1 MELDRDLVE
10 SCKEALLK
18 KGADKAGCILVVQ
31 EKTEFTVNA
40 GKLDLLRTTETGQLS
55 LTAIR
60 DQRKGS
66 LTINDLSASAVETAI
81 DETLGLAKISQPDEA
96 NDIAEG
102 DSPKTFESGP
112 SHPDLPLMQERL
124 TDFLEHVKTHHP
136 LAVLDQLIFDFTRS
150 SRLFLNS
157 KGVDLQEDKGL
168 YALSTMFSSK
178 KGKKSAS
185 FNYTGYES
193 QNLEKPLDQC
203 GSIHRLISENAK
215 QIDTEVLDGKFQGTV
230 LISPDCLT
238 DFLGMFTGM
247 LGDYPLISGTSPYKD
262 SLGELIASPCL
273 SLHSRPLDPE
283 IATGSH
289 ITRDGYI
296 AQNTSI
302 LDHGKLETF
311 LLGLYGSKKTG
322 LARSLNNGD
331 CWIVDPG
338 DQDFEDLLK
347 GIDRGV
353 LLGRF
358 SGGNPN
364 ENGDF
369 SGVAKNSFLIEK
381 AAVGPALSE
390 TMISGNIRDMLKS
403 IEGISKQRIHFGGAV
418 LPWIAIGGLTISGK

>member
-1 MELDRDLVE
+1 MELDRDLAL
-10 SCKEALLK
+10 SCREALLK
-18 KGADKAGCILVVQ
+18 KGADKAQCVLVVQ

-55 LTAIR
+55 LMAIQ
-60 DQRKGS
+60 DHRKGS
-66 LTINDLSASAVETAI
+66 TTLNDLSASAVEEAI
-81 DETLGLAKISQPDEA
+81 QETLELAKISQPDEA

-102 DSPKTFESGP
+102 GEPRTFESGP
-112 SHPDLPLMQERL
+112 AQADLPLMQERL
-124 TDFLEHVKTHHP
+124 SEFLDHVKSEHP
-136 LAVLDQLIFDFTRS
+136 RAVLDQLIFDFTKS

-178 KGKKSAS
+178 EGKKSAS

-193 QNLEKPLDQC
+193 KSLDKPLADC
-203 GSIHRLISENAK
+203 GSVHRLLAENAR
-215 QIDTEVLDGKFQGTV
+215 QIETEVLDGKFEGTV

-247 LGDYPLISGTSPYKD
+247 LGDFPLISGTSPYKD
-262 SLGELIASPCL
+262 SLGEVVASPSL
-273 SLHSRPLDPE
+273 SFDSRPLSEE

-289 ITRDGYI
+289 ITRDGFI
-296 AQNTSI
+296 AENTTI
-302 LDHGKLETF
+302 LEKGKLGTF
-311 LLGLYGSKKTG
+311 LLGLYGANKTG
-322 LARSLNNGD
+322 LPRCLSNGD
-331 CWIVDPG
+331 CWVVAPG
-338 DQDFEDLLK
+338 DKDFDALVE

-358 SGGNPN
+358 SGGNPS

-381 AAVGPALSE
+381 GAVGAALSE
-390 TMISGNIRDMLKS
+390 TMVSGNICRMLK
-403 IEGISKQRIHFGGAV
+403 A
-418 LPWIAIGGLTISGK
+418 

>member
-10 SCKEALLK
+10 SCRDALLQ
-18 KGADKAGCILVVQ
+18 KGADKAQCVLVVQ

-55 LTAIR
+55 LMAIQN
-60 DQRKGS
+60 QRKGS
-66 LTINDLSASAVETAI
+66 TTLNDLSAVAI
-81 DETLGLAKISQPDEA
+81 EEALEETLGLAKISQADDA

-102 DSPKTFESGP
+102 FSPLAFESGP
-112 SHPDLPLMQERL
+112 SQPDLQLMQERL
-124 TDFLEHVKTHHP
+124 SSFLEHVQKEHP

-157 KGVDLQEDKGL
+157 KGVDVQEDKGL

-178 KGKKSAS
+178 EGEKSAS

-193 QNLEKPLDQC
+193 QNLDKPLSEC
-203 GSIHRLISENAK
+203 GSVHRLIAENAK
-215 QIDTEVLDGKFQGTV
+215 QINTQVLDGKFEGSV

-247 LGDYPLISGTSPYKD
+247 LGDFPLISGTSPYKE
-262 SLGELIASPCL
+262 SLGEVVASPSLNLYSMPL
-273 SLHSRPLDPE
+273 SDE

-296 AQNTSI
+296 AENATI
-302 LDHGKLETF
+302 LDQGRLKTF
-311 LLGLYGSKKTG
+311 LLGLYGSNKT
-322 LARSLNNGD
+322 SLPRCVNNGD
-331 CWIVDPG
+331 CWVVDPG
-338 DQDFEDLLK
+338 DKNLDALVQ

-358 SGGNPN
+358 SGGNPS

-369 SGVAKNSFLIEK
+369 SGVAKNSFLIEN
-381 AAVGPALSE
+381 GTIGSALSE
-390 TMISGNIRDMLKS
+390 TMISGNICKMLKA
-403 IEGISKQRIHFGGAV
+403 IQGISKERINFGGAI
-418 LPWIAIGGLTISGK
+418 LPWVSIGGLTISGK